1 MAAVRGLGAGR
12 ANEGTIVGQ
21 WDKTFIHAGQQG
33 DECAITSL
41 EAVFCLFLR
50 VTMTLPA
57 YLIKQVQI
65 NFVHSTYLWHLGN

>member
-1 MAAVRGLGAGR
+1 MLYNKYYMAA
-12 ANEGTIVGQ
+12 IVGQ

-65 NFVHSTYLWHLGN
+65 NFVHSTLASS